1 MSDLRTRLQQRAPR
15 RSTSSDDSGVSAVPS
30 SARRGSSPSGD
41 SDVTHRAVK
50 YDGGP
55 EGHEIPFPFAYAME
69 YEYIV
74 CGPSLRTYDYVTQK
88 SRRSKQ
94 KPDFRSRSGDVFA
107 FTSGAPDPSLPSA
120 MQHAS
125 RSTTRNKRLRC
136 VMQVIRSA
144 HLPPTLKAAP
154 GT

>member
-55 EGHEIPFPFAYAME
+55 VTRSHFRSLTME
-69 YEYIV
+69 YEYSYV
-74 CGPSLRTYDYVTQK
+74 VSLSTYDYVTQK

>member
-55 EGHEIPFPFAYAME
+55 VTRSHFRSLTME

-74 CGPSLRTYDYVTQK
+74 CHS
-88 SRRSKQ
+88 
-94 KPDFRSRSGDVFA
+94 
-107 FTSGAPDPSLPSA
+107 AP
-120 MQHAS
+120 
-125 RSTTRNKRLRC
+125 TIRN
-136 VMQVIRSA
+136 S
-144 HLPPTLKAAP
+144 
-154 GT
+154 

>member
-55 EGHEIPFPFAYAME
+55 VTRSHFRSLTNME

-74 CGPSLRTYDYVTQK
+74 CHS
-88 SRRSKQ
+88 
-94 KPDFRSRSGDVFA
+94 
-107 FTSGAPDPSLPSA
+107 AP
-120 MQHAS
+120 
-125 RSTTRNKRLRC
+125 TIRN
-136 VMQVIRSA
+136 S
-144 HLPPTLKAAP
+144 
-154 GT
+154 

>member
-1 MSDLRTRLQQRAPR
+1 MSDLRRLQQRAPR

-55 EGHEIPFPFAYAME
+55 VTRSHFRSLTME

-74 CGPSLRTYDYVTQK
+74 CHSAPTIRNTEISSLKTEARFPLAERGCVCLHV
-88 SRRSKQ
+88 R
-94 KPDFRSRSGDVFA
+94 
-107 FTSGAPDPSLPSA
+107 GARPLA
-120 MQHAS
+120 AKCHA
-125 RSTTRNKRLRC
+125 TRK
-136 VMQVIRSA
+136 
-144 HLPPTLKAAP
+144 
-154 GT
+154 